1 LTYETRWFIIKTPPR
16 GVVLKRGEIMKA
28 DKDKINRLL
37 KTAAGQ
43 IEGISKMVDED
54 RYCVDISNQI
64 LAVQSILKK
73 ANNEILKAHLHMCV
87 KDAFNEG
94 NEDEKIDEIISIINK
109 VSK

>member
-1 LTYETRWFIIKTPPR
+1 MDHCNHMNQDQK
-16 GVVLKRGEIMKA
+16 KA
-28 DKDKINRLL
+28 LQSL
-37 KTAAGQ
+37 KTAKGQ
-43 IEGISKMVDED
+43 VEATIKMLED
-54 RYCVDISNQI
+54 GRYCVDISNQI

-94 NEDEKIDEIISIINK
+94 NEDEKINEIISIINK

>member
-1 LTYETRWFIIKTPPR
+1 
-16 GVVLKRGEIMKA
+16 MKA
-28 DKDKINRLL
+28 KKGDIVHKLKIAR
-37 KTAAGQ
+37 GQ
-43 IEGISKMVDED
+43 LDGILQMVEEN

-87 KDAFNEG
+87 KEAFNEG

>member
-1 LTYETRWFIIKTPPR
+1 MVYYKYTPL
-16 GVVLKRGEIMKA
+16 GGGIERGEIMKA

-43 IEGISKMVDED
+43 IEGISRMVDED
-54 RYCVDISNQI
+54 RYCMDISNQI
-64 LAVQSILKK
+64 LAVQSILRK
-73 ANNEILKAHLHMCV
+73 ANNEILKAHLHTCV
-87 KDAFNEG
+87 KEAFNEG